1 METLKIQEDELRNK
15 VTLLEKKLEDAQ
27 NEEKLLRKQINEWEE
42 KYNTLNNELQTVRDQ
57 LENMRC
63 DTEKVFTFNLISNF
77 LFIL

>member
-1 METLKIQEDELRNK
+1 MKIQEDELRNK

-63 DTEKVFTFNLISNF
+63 DTEKVFTFN
-77 LFIL
+77 